1 MAAGASLAEVE
12 ARVREQI
19 DEAQEEW
26 LADYE
31 LAMRD
36 VGGDLADHAAVER
49 LRAEHVRLREQVIEK
64 MRAMVARGGRSLQ

>member
-1 MAAGASLAEVE
+1 
-12 ARVREQI
+12 
-19 DEAQEEW
+19 
-26 LADYE
+26 
-31 LAMRD
+31 MRD